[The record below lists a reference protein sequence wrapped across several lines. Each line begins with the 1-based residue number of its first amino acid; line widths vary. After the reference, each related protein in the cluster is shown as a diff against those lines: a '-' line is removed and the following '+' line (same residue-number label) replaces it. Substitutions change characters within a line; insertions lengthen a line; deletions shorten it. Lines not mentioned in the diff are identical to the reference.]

1 MQIEL
6 HGRYQHIPIHK
17 YDSLYN
23 LSYST
28 MSHTDNM
35 IIDEANAKD
44 LFETAADDL
53 LQDEEKDVLLTDM
66 TNLELVE
73 QLILAKAQQQ
83 HFTELEKKIK
93 DELLNRSDFTK
104 MDYQGIVVDV
114 RQTKRVSFVK

>member
-114 RQTKRVSFVK
+114 RQTKRVSFMK